1 MGTTQRTGSK
11 LLPETVQ
18 KINTAVNA
26 AIEKSLKGKTL
37 ANLNEA
43 NVIKQVKGDVNKQI
57 APYLKQGAEASVK
70 NLVDKTVD
78 KSIAD
83 SLGAAKNRLKPK

>member
-1 MGTTQRTGSK
+1 MGGKVKGNRLT
-11 LLPETVQ
+11 PEAVQ
-18 KINTAVNA
+18 KINEFVNTSL
-26 AIEKSLKGKTL
+26 EKNIKGKTL

-43 NVIKQVKGDVNKQI
+43 NVIKQVKENVNKQI
-57 APYLKQGAEASVK
+57 APYLKQGVEASVK

>member
-1 MGTTQRTGSK
+1 MGGAVKGNRLT
-11 LLPETVQ
+11 PEAVQ
-18 KINTAVNA
+18 KINEFVNA
-26 AIEKSLKGKTL
+26 SLEKNFKGKTL

-57 APYLKQGAEASVK
+57 APYLKQGVEASVK